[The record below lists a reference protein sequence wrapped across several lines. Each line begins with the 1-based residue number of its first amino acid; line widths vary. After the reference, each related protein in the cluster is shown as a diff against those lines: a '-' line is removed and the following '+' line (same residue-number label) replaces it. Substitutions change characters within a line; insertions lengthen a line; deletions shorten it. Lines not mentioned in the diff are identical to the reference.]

1 MANEVYGEAGKNTFR
16 IPNVVGFFSTTVN
29 KETGVTQ
36 LYKQGSF
43 LTQQSVGTYNPS
55 TAKFTP
61 QANSSIPQSEITRIS
76 SPEGLNAVKGAAI
89 QTATK
94 EGATNANQL
103 ISKNTAN
110 PPNPSDGDQQS
121 GVTPD
126 QQKEIEKESA
136 TMKSGTRTNYG
147 DVKYPE
153 NLNSTVQDCIKFSI
167 FEYKAPG
174 VQPGTS
180 VAGSRIVSLIGG
192 NPGFKTGKDRKILG
206 TITLPIPGGINDSN
220 AVNWQDDNLNE
231 FMRAGANVA
240 TGGITEG
247 GSGIVDRSRQEYQN
261 ALGKSGLG
269 QAVTAFFAEQATGAS
284 NLLSRQYGAVINPN
298 LELLFNGPSLRTF
311 GFNFRMSPR
320 SDIEARNI
328 RKIIRLFK
336 QAMSVKRS
344 NSSLLLK
351 APHTFAISYVTSN
364 EQHPYL
370 NKFKECALTI
380 CNVNYTPDGTY
391 MTYKGGID
399 DRSMTAYELSLTFQE
414 IEPLFDDDYGNE
426 KEITSIGF

>member
-1 MANEVYGEAGKNTFR
+1 
-16 IPNVVGFFSTTVN
+16 
-29 KETGVTQ
+29 
-36 LYKQGSF
+36 
-43 LTQQSVGTYNPS
+43 
-55 TAKFTP
+55 
-61 QANSSIPQSEITRIS
+61 
-76 SPEGLNAVKGAAI
+76 
-89 QTATK
+89 
-94 EGATNANQL
+94 
-103 ISKNTAN
+103 
-110 PPNPSDGDQQS
+110 
-121 GVTPD
+121 
-126 QQKEIEKESA
+126 
-136 TMKSGTRTNYG
+136 
-147 DVKYPE
+147 
-153 NLNSTVQDCIKFSI
+153 
-167 FEYKAPG
+167 
-174 VQPGTS
+174 